1 LLIYKLTVYQHALH
15 QQRLASESVI
25 SRSLRVGNKEAGD
38 LLRTQSAAILLGN
51 ANYYGTL
58 AAVRSLG
65 RAGVEVVTVD
75 PSRICHSRYSRYSSQ
90 HLRCPAFEESSA
102 WAEWLSRKARIGSR
116 RAIYATSDAI
126 SFALARY
133 RNELSADFEL
143 YQPGLDTVM
152 SILDKGLLMQNAQ
165 AIGIE
170 TPPTWFPQNGAEAE
184 KIAKDAGGTVLIKPR
199 SQLAQRTK
207 TKGTLV
213 ECHGHRVQS
222 TFDDYM
228 KDQAADSE
236 FAKQC
241 PVTMT
246 PILQQYYPQAVENVY
261 SLSGFREKSGGAVIM
276 RAARKVLQQPRQ
288 IGIGLC
294 FEPTFVDPLL
304 ADRTKRLCERIGYYG
319 VFELEF
325 ILAEGKAILIDF
337 NGRFYHQIAF
347 DIARG
352 MELPALAYA
361 AATKNQ
367 AEVTRLMAHGNSG
380 KHSDVTGF
388 CNRFVLATMVKTQR
402 ILRTMSRKDAA
413 RLLNW
418 SRGSHG
424 TMVDAVKDPR
434 DALPAFID
442 VAQYLLHSLRHPRA
456 FVRQYGLERV
466 GANAKAL
473 RADDIA
479 DELNH

>member
-1 LLIYKLTVYQHALH
+1 LV
-15 QQRLASESVI
+15 
-25 SRSLRVGNKEAGD
+25 
-38 LLRTQSAAILLGN
+38 TQSAAILLGN

-65 RAGVEVVTVD
+65 RAGVKVVTVD
-75 PSRICHSRYSRYSSQ
+75 PSIIYHSRYSRYSSQ
-90 HLRCPAFEESSA
+90 HLKCPAFEESSA
-102 WAEWLSRKARIGSR
+102 WAEWLLQKARIGPR
-116 RAIYATSDAI
+116 RAIYATSDAV

-133 RNELSADFEL
+133 HSELSADFEL

-165 AIGIE
+165 AVGME
-170 TPPTWFPQNGAEAE
+170 TPPTWFPQSSAEAA

-207 TKGTLV
+207 TKGSIL
-213 ECHGHRVQS
+213 ESRGHRVQS
-222 TFDDYM
+222 FFDSYM
-228 KDQAADSE
+228 KDQSTNSE
-236 FAKQC
+236 FAKQY
-241 PVTMT
+241 PVTLT
-246 PILQQYYPQAVENVY
+246 PLIQQYYPQAVENVY
-261 SLSGFREKSGGAVIM
+261 SLSGFREKTGGGVIM
-276 RAARKVLQQPRQ
+276 RAARKILQHPRG
-288 IGIGLC
+288 IGVGLC
-294 FEPTFVDPLL
+294 FEPTLVDPIL

-325 ILAEGKAILIDF
+325 ILAEEKAMLIDF

-361 AATKNQ
+361 AATRNQ

-380 KHSDVTGF
+380 KHDDVAGF
-388 CNRFVLATMVKTQR
+388 CNHFALATMVKTQR
-402 ILRTMSRKDAA
+402 FLRTMSRKDAA
-413 RLLNW
+413 RWLDW

-424 TMVDAVKDPR
+424 TMIDAVKDPD
-434 DALPAFID
+434 DALPAFVD
-442 VAQYLLHSLRHPRA
+442 VAQYLLHALRHPRA

-466 GANAKAL
+466 PFPRNW
-473 RADDIA
+473 DTP
-479 DELNH
+479 

>member
-1 LLIYKLTVYQHALH
+1 L
-15 QQRLASESVI
+15 
-25 SRSLRVGNKEAGD
+25 G
-38 LLRTQSAAILLGN
+38 TQAAAILLGN
-51 ANYYGTL
+51 ASYYGTL

-65 RAGVEVVTVD
+65 RAGVKVVTAD
-75 PSRICHSRYSRYSSQ
+75 PSRICRSRYSRYLSQ
-90 HLRCPAFEESSA
+90 HLSCPAFEESSA
-102 WAEWLSRKARIGSR
+102 WAEWLLRKARTGQR
-116 RAIYATSDAI
+116 QAIYATSDAV

-170 TPPTWFPQNGAEAE
+170 TPPTWFPQNGAEAA

-207 TKGTLV
+207 TKGTVV
-213 ECHGHRVQS
+213 ESRGGEVQS
-222 TFDDYM
+222 IFDSYM
-228 KDQAADSE
+228 KDQSTHSE
-236 FAKQC
+236 FAKQY
-241 PVTMT
+241 PAIMT
-246 PILQQYYPQAVENVY
+246 PPLIQQYYPQAVENVY
-261 SLSGFREKSGGAVIM
+261 SLSGFREKIGGGVIM
-276 RAARKVLQQPRQ
+276 RASRKILQQPRS

-294 FEPTFVDPLL
+294 FEPTLVDPLL
-304 ADRTKRLCERIGYYG
+304 ADQTKRLCERIGYYG

-325 ILAEGKAILIDF
+325 IVAEGKAILIDF

-361 AATKNQ
+361 AATRNQ

-380 KHSDVTGF
+380 KHDNVAGF
-388 CNRFVLATMVKTQR
+388 CNHFVLAKMVKMQR
-402 ILRTMSRKDAA
+402 LLRTMSRKDAT
-413 RLLNW
+413 RWLDW

-424 TMVDAVKDPR
+424 TMIDAVRDPD
-434 DALPAFID
+434 DALPAFVD
-442 VAQYLLHSLRHPRA
+442 VAQFLLHALRHPRA

-466 GANAKAL
+466 PSTSIPNRANAEGWL
-473 RADDIA
+473 
-479 DELNH
+479 LG

>member
-1 LLIYKLTVYQHALH
+1 LE
-15 QQRLASESVI
+15 R
-25 SRSLRVGNKEAGD
+25 
-38 LLRTQSAAILLGN
+38 QSAAILLGN

-65 RAGVEVVTVD
+65 RGGVTVVIVD
-75 PSRICHSRYSRYSSQ
+75 PSMICHSRYSRYSSQ
-90 HLRCPAFEESSA
+90 HLTCPAFEESSA
-102 WAEWLSRKARIGSR
+102 WAEWLLRKARIGPR
-116 RAIYATSDAI
+116 RAIYATSDAV

-170 TPPTWFPQNGAEAE
+170 TPQTWFPQNSAEAA
-184 KIAKDAGGTVLIKPR
+184 KIAKDAGGKVLIKPR

-207 TKGTLV
+207 TKGSVV
-213 ECHGHRVQS
+213 ESRGHRVQS
-222 TFDDYM
+222 IFDSYM
-228 KDQAADSE
+228 KDRSINSE
-236 FAKQC
+236 FAKQN
-241 PVTMT
+241 PVT
-246 PILQQYYPQAVENVY
+246 PLIQQYYPQAVENVY
-261 SLSGFREKSGGAVIM
+261 TLSGFREKIGGGVIM
-276 RAARKVLQQPRQ
+276 RAARKILQQPRS

-294 FEPTFVDPLL
+294 FEPALVDPLL

-325 ILAEGKAILIDF
+325 ILAEGKAMLIDF

-361 AATKNQ
+361 AATRNK

-380 KHSDVTGF
+380 KHDDVAGF
-388 CNRFVLATMVKTQR
+388 CNHFVLATMVKTQR

-413 RLLNW
+413 RWLDW

-424 TMVDAVKDPR
+424 TMIDAVKDPH
-434 DALPAFID
+434 DALPAFVD
-442 VAQYLLHSLRHPRA
+442 VARYLLHSLQHPRA

-466 GANAKAL
+466 RANVGAL
-473 RADDIA
+473 FRDDVA
-479 DELNH
+479 DELSN